1 MKSFFIKPKSFI
13 KKCAFGFLDSYFGEQ
28 NNLYS
33 QCLYSFN
40 VKLAVFYE

>member
-1 MKSFFIKPKSFI
+1 MNLKNWTAHFFMRFD
-13 KKCAFGFLDSYFGEQ
+13 FLFLDEQ

-33 QCLYSFN
+33 QCLLFNFN